1 MGALLLN
8 GRLRPLTATVNAY
21 IGMNS
26 ALTSAAAFFSKPIV
40 EAY

>member
-8 GRLRPLTATVNAY
+8 GRLRPLAATVNAY

-26 ALTSAAAFFSKPIV
+26 AGTSAVTGFF
-40 EAY
+40 